1 VLILEATEITL
12 FAIFWLVQTR
22 EHWGET
28 V

>member
-1 VLILEATEITL
+1 LILEATEITL